1 MIHTANNF
9 TAKHHRYLLQFV
21 QVGLQTLPLP
31 GDTGRKEDGTSKRI
45 RRSLH
50 ASAGAPE
57 PSTSA
62 ATQQTIFQSAP
73 AQTPG
78 EPSSH
83 LLPHVAQQQPA
94 MAQPLSHNLSM
105 GNLIDSRPQ
114 ESSPTGQLI
123 SPFSHSEQPPFDPT
137 ANGAFGLG
145 PYMLGPGADQGDMT
159 RASELLG
166 VPSLG
171 MGFTAKVP
179 PHTQDPAEGE
189 IVVKHTHGMLVP
201 CSMWPYQ
208 PEWHLRDAGLIQ
220 YNMQD
225 IDAAYLFGA
234 SGDLDADLSALLE
247 VPDMTVPGSSLPGP
261 SGLSALPGQLLPLL
275 HQLSEGQ
282 TLSAEGSE
290 GGAVATAA

>member
-50 ASAGAPE
+50 ASAGPPE

-94 MAQPLSHNLSM
+94 MAQPLAHNLSM

-179 PHTQDPAEGE
+179 PNTQDPAMGE
-189 IVVKHTHGMLVP
+189 LGACCQAHA
-201 CSMWPYQ
+201 W
-208 PEWHLRDAGLIQ
+208 
-220 YNMQD
+220 
-225 IDAAYLFGA
+225 AAC
-234 SGDLDADLSALLE
+234 ALQH
-247 VPDMTVPGSSLPGP
+247 V
-261 SGLSALPGQLLPLL
+261 ALPATVASARCWADTVHAGHRCCLPVWRQRRSGCRPVCPAGGAGHDRARLLPARAQRPLCPAR
-275 HQLSEGQ
+275 S
-282 TLSAEGSE
+282 
-290 GGAVATAA
+290 VAAPATPIE

>member
-50 ASAGAPE
+50 APSHTAPE
-57 PSTSA
+57 ASTSA

-83 LLPHVAQQQPA
+83 LLPHVAQQQPPA
-94 MAQPLSHNLSM
+94 AVAQPLAHNLST
-105 GNLIDSRPQ
+105 GNLIDPQ
-114 ESSPTGQLI
+114 PQATSPTGQLI
-123 SPFSHSEQPPFDPT
+123 SPFSHTEQPPFDPA

-145 PYMLGPGADQGDMT
+145 PYMLGTGADQGDMT

-171 MGFTAKVP
+171 MGFTAKV
-179 PHTQDPAEGE
+179 
-189 IVVKHTHGMLVP
+189 
-201 CSMWPYQ
+201 Q
-208 PEWHLRDAGLIQ
+208 PQ
-220 YNMQD
+220 
-225 IDAAYLFGA
+225 
-234 SGDLDADLSALLE
+234 
-247 VPDMTVPGSSLPGP
+247 PPGS
-261 SGLSALPGQLLPLL
+261 
-275 HQLSEGQ
+275 
-282 TLSAEGSE
+282 
-290 GGAVATAA
+290 V